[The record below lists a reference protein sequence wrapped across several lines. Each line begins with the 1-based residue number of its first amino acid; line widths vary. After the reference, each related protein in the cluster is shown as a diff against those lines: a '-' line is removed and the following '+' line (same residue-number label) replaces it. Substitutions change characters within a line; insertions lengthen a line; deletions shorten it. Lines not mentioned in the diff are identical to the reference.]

1 MTSGEPP
8 TTAIG
13 YHGTSSSAA
22 ESILKEGFRISRNSY
37 DWLGDGVYFFQEA
50 PQRAWDWALQFHPD
64 APAVVAAEIRI
75 VDCIDLLDAGW
86 ASFMKEAYNFYVRLV
101 NLAGEEIPEQAGG
114 NHRLDRE
121 VMNYAVG
128 VLGNRGTRVAC
139 ARSAFAEGHPVYPN
153 SAILDQSHVQIAVR
167 DTERCIQRVWSVS
180 PPTLVRLT

>member
-1 MTSGEPP
+1 MTAGEPP

-75 VDCIDLLDAGW
+75 VDCIDLLDTGW
-86 ASFMKEAYNFYVRLV
+86 ASFMNEAYNSYLRLV